1 MEGTHHCL
9 IKFDLFS
16 LELLIRVKCMT
27 LEIIS
32 LCRFELSF
40 HHSTLLYIIFDEILD
55 RRLLKISLY
64 DIKMRFMM
72 ESLTSLSKKNNLVE
86 LKVCEIYQR
95 LSDKSMKGI
104 S

>member
-1 MEGTHHCL
+1 
-9 IKFDLFS
+9 
-16 LELLIRVKCMT
+16 MT
-27 LEIIS
+27 LEMIS

-95 LSDKSMKGI
+95 LSDKSMKDI